1 MEKLS
6 PEVLIYIQ
14 SVKHYFETNQEARE
28 YFLGTA
34 DEELFY
40 KHLSEISQKNFETN
54 GEVMLNKEQ
63 FELLRKTLL
72 VLKIA
77 SEKKPFVRPTEDI
90 DVTIE
95 ENSNIFIE
103 YPNFGKICL
112 N

>member
-1 MEKLS
+1 MENLS

-14 SVKHYFETNQEARE
+14 TVKHYFETNKEARE
-28 YFLGTA
+28 YFLGNA

-40 KHLSEISQKNFETN
+40 KHLSEISQKNFEKD

-63 FELLRKTLL
+63 FELLRKTIS
-72 VLKIA
+72 VLKID
-77 SEKKPFVRPTEDI
+77 SNKKPFVRPEENI

-95 ENSNIFIE
+95 ENPNIFIE
-103 YPNFGKICL
+103 YTNFGKICL

>member
-1 MEKLS
+1 MENLS

-14 SVKHYFETNQEARE
+14 TVKHYFETNKEARE
-28 YFLGTA
+28 YFLGNA

-40 KHLSEISQKNFETN
+40 KHLSEISQKNFEKD

-63 FELLRKTLL
+63 FELLRKTVS
-72 VLKIA
+72 VLKIV
-77 SEKKPFVRPTEDI
+77 SNKKPFVRPEENI

-95 ENSNIFIE
+95 ENPNIFIE
-103 YPNFGKICL
+103 YTNFGKICL

>member
-1 MEKLS
+1 MENLS

-14 SVKHYFETNQEARE
+14 SVKHYFETNKEARE
-28 YFLGTA
+28 YFLGNA

-40 KHLSEISQKNFETN
+40 KHLSEISQKNFEKD

-63 FELLRKTLL
+63 FELLRKTIS

-77 SEKKPFVRPTEDI
+77 SNKKPFVRPEENI

-95 ENSNIFIE
+95 ENPNIFIE
-103 YPNFGKICL
+103 YTNFGKICL

>member
-1 MEKLS
+1 MENLS

-14 SVKHYFETNQEARE
+14 TVKHYFETNKEARE
-28 YFLGTA
+28 YFLGNA

-40 KHLSEISQKNFETN
+40 KHLSEISQKNFEKD

-63 FELLRKTLL
+63 FELLRKTIS
-72 VLKIA
+72 VLKIV
-77 SEKKPFVRPTEDI
+77 SNKKPFVRPEENI

-95 ENSNIFIE
+95 ENPNIFIE
-103 YPNFGKICL
+103 YTNFGKICL